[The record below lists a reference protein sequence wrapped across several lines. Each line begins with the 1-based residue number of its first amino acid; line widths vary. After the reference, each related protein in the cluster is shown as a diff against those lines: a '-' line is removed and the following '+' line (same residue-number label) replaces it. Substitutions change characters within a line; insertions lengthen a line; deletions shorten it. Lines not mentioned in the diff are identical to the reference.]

1 MHELIS
7 LKIRRYL
14 VILTELNE
22 NLGVFPG
29 SKDSNKMGE
38 EDLNNI
44 LIHSIHNR
52 WIKQAYLQ
60 GFELEIPFNN
70 STNMFEWIEIVE
82 TIYKRLVAPYKNPTY
97 RADTNRAGLIRK
109 WRG

>member
-1 MHELIS
+1 MRCYMHELIS

-44 LIHSIHNR
+44 LIQSIHNH

-70 STNMFEWIEIVE
+70 STNMFE
-82 TIYKRLVAPYKNPTY
+82 
-97 RADTNRAGLIRK
+97 
-109 WRG
+109 